1 MPDDTPGNALHVML
15 PTLTPPDAA
24 GAGPS
29 TSTPAAQASAP
40 SPVPRIRSFL
50 KLRESL
56 DPLRKVHAEEG
67 RLRVILYAVQAAM
80 RSLQSDTPQVT
91 SGQRAQLR
99 KGVLAHLQ
107 RQLTDALL
115 DGADTAYLDRYA
127 GRLVS
132 AVIDGN
138 YGDLA
143 GNGNR
148 NDTLRQVI
156 LEHQSLPEAVLLRP
170 WGIGD
175 LSDNGVEA
183 TPTFLRGV
191 KVAVHRG
198 SALLVEGLLAAAF
211 EAERLL
217 GQSTTALALA
227 RHVGV
232 ARQAAYTLASGLAGR
247 PLLFDLDRLER
258 LAARSDA
265 SAQGHLAATRDLWST
280 QSRLSEMGIAGPPV
294 FLSRSERGE
303 AAWHPTGRR
312 LLRTEDP
319 RPFVQLI
326 GVAGAPPGPA
336 DAPRRSTERPGAEPV
351 PLPVLRSLMPEVRQ
365 HLNRRIGKVTLSS
378 RDQPLLLVLH
388 LPPLAFPTDI
398 EQRRRQDA
406 HLALLDAF
414 SVTVL
419 ADEAPLS
426 RQLLPPLIT
435 LTDEQFLMG
444 TQAVVQRQPD
454 GSWAFDAD
462 AVEVARHVYGPEG
475 AVRPDDTSLPDWQTP
490 SRGRPRDTAAGARS
504 DRMRLYLQMQDDP
517 VMHTVGLALT
527 RTHPDEVVWVQC
539 HPTGAFR
546 VIRGQSLLDNA
557 AADARIKLIVSGHG
571 HTSLHTRERLLS
583 GRTARDLADELKRL
597 IPRLRPQPLP
607 KVERISLLSCA
618 LETPVAQRSFGRE
631 FAAAARGLGAAGM
644 ETTLYAQTL
653 VVDTHSGH
661 LLKAT
666 QQHDE
671 APLRQGAAG
680 TTWVFRSDPVT
691 GVTTVRDKFPNG
703 NDGVD
708 LPVVCCTILAGHAG
722 EPSLRSQA
730 LARTETLDRALLRQ
744 RFQERVDQYR
754 PPGMHLV
761 PRLALQAGG
770 GAQLTYMRLDGTRQT
785 RQVTA
790 DADLRT
796 LRAGLAAISAGLAA
810 VPDQR
815 IDITFADARAQM
827 LDIAQLCLMTR
838 SLASDGADGDAY
850 QAALLYL
857 AMVQGWAQVGDDAI
871 QVTDI
876 VRRVVASGEATSMA
890 GLVKST
896 QLLSEA
902 LRAVSLLAQAGT
914 ISTDIAKLIDELHI
928 GDLVGATQAAAQVA
942 LDTSGLML
950 VALAELANLL
960 GATLI
965 AALAEGLAVPLQGLM
980 IGFSALDRAVK
991 GEIARVGRNL
1001 APLRQIDLGYGEPL
1015 RQAALDPAHPD
1026 RQVLLANGWAPM
1038 RRIDF
1043 RDRTV
1048 TFADAT
1054 VGASA
1059 LHRHQLYWQG
1069 EHRLHDWW
1077 INDGAGNQALYARH
1091 GLELDLWTL
1100 MRRGDRAALPRV
1112 PLSDALSHPD
1122 RILVLMTAPNVEIHF
1137 DQYSPSRAGGDL
1149 ALIRDPLIER
1159 MQENSDA
1166 DFVGDYVSS
1175 SSFAKSADHW
1185 RVRQKPTLLE
1195 VVLDDLPRLLA
1206 LPQRSDIEHADFIF
1220 NDSRPLAQRTLRPL
1234 DQSQVHV
1241 RLIGGGGRYTV
1252 AIPPDGTVRHPV
1264 RIQPSPHTREIW
1276 TFLLKGS
1283 LSAGGKPIAFVDG
1296 GVAGF
1301 SIAGQAFHFEALHGA
1316 VVQIADPLVAGVRL
1330 VVDLARKDASLV
1342 LTLPPWSEDLRPLDA
1357 LSEAVRLLAPSSGVD
1372 GGPASGLFR
1381 LRPDGLRS
1389 QPIQLTSALPSGEL
1403 LSGVLN
1409 PSDGG
1414 AILAGAH
1421 HLFILAGRRE
1431 AAGPSWQR
1439 YALAGGELSINGERR
1454 PVVRYDGGRHFGP
1467 ITFTYMAEARG
1478 FVRDRLSLTIA
1489 GEHALAAWLGTHPDW
1504 TYPHL
1509 VRFMTEELAA
1519 GVELAGPGGDA
1530 VQAVQYVD
1538 FYYRNAV
1545 SLRPTEGL
1553 LPLGLWARVDRLEH
1567 SARDGDLLTF
1577 DADPTLPR
1585 DLARA
1590 GLPAFLRYVP
1600 DRAGEA
1606 ATGTSASRPTLSA
1619 PMLARARQWL
1629 VLRHAQATG
1638 AYGPWS
1644 DLHTPEPLLSLQE
1657 RTSLVALQGRLLA
1670 LLGAHATTPGASSW
1684 IRMGDTPAASAA
1696 LVHQLRDAGVEIRI
1710 DAGDTAPAGRAANRS
1725 GPTDFYDVQAVSMRL
1740 FLQDLTDRIDRDAAA
1755 IRHLSGLRPIG
1766 PSDTPLQ
1773 AALTRQAARHAAAR
1787 RQGLPLPDRP
1797 AAMHEAVRVAGLTV
1811 GRRDR
1816 HGATGLGPSATP
1828 ARGRPA
1834 TATLAGMAL
1843 GRVELTSSD
1852 GGRIDDATLRLW
1864 RDQAATQGLL
1874 PDAWYARHAEP
1885 GSEMEIELRELAA
1898 QSLRDRL
1905 IRLQDHADGAGLDA
1919 VPLDADASLNRQLFL
1934 ALQRLLPPAAAVKVA
1949 GRDTVRP
1956 GDVVK
1961 FFDHRGASQYALMR
1975 RPDTNLMHLPRD
1987 PAPAAGANRYWAYL
2001 GRERDLGRR
2010 LVPSLS
2016 PEPSAPPRLDP
2027 AAYHAWRQDDPR
2039 PVLGDV
2045 YLYQNPFSGF
2055 QELFRLQRLTTSAAK
2070 GAPRPYGYFPIDGT
2084 SNADWLYLGNSESL
2098 SPAEL
2103 GALAHTPTALT
2114 PQAFSVGLIEWWT
2127 DRLTRGVA
2135 YRNFRM
2141 DTDSFEALSWGNTL
2155 FRLEADGTL
2164 YASLD
2169 DNDATPFRISGDAE
2183 FQALRQQF
2191 LSGRQTP
2198 NWLVIQGNGRLVD
2211 LDGAASLG
2219 IPEIVI
2225 LDEYDD
2231 APRRVDLDDSTLQ
2244 DSECFYEGRDL
2255 VVHQRTTGQMVR
2267 IRNALKAVNALPFD
2281 DEWTPDVQI
2290 TRQGGARRLAWP
2302 GVDLSLRLPMLT
2314 LTGSALAVIQQGT
2327 DLMIGGAD
2335 RWQEMRVPD
2344 VFPLVNDYIGSVPTG
2359 DDEALLRFRDA
2370 EGRWRLAHL
2379 AAPVIAAM
2387 GTDAGTT
2394 RRWTLL
2400 PGDGKAV
2407 AFLTREASVPGG
2419 KGATQAALDGPP
2431 STDATPLTPRWSL
2444 AAAKFSEAMA
2454 EVLAPG
2460 NTALALAWAPADVQA
2475 RTASLL
2481 GGDAATARRSGTA
2494 VAA

>member
-1 MPDDTPGNALHVML
+1 MPDNTTGNALHVVL

-24 GAGPS
+24 GADPS
-29 TSTPAAQASAP
+29 TPTPVAQPSTP
-40 SPVPRIRSFL
+40 SPARIKSFL
-50 KLRESL
+50 NLRESL
-56 DPLRKVHAEEG
+56 DPRQVVHAEEG

-80 RSLQSDTPQVT
+80 RTLRSDTPRVT
-91 SGQRAQLR
+91 PGERAQLR
-99 KGVLAHLQ
+99 EEVLAHLK
-107 RQLTDALL
+107 RQLSDALL

-138 YGDLA
+138 YSDLA

-148 NDTLRQVI
+148 NDTIRQVI
-156 LEHQSLPEAVLLRP
+156 LEQQSLREAVLLRP

-198 SALLVEGLLAAAF
+198 SALLVEGLLATAF

-227 RHVGV
+227 HHVGV
-232 ARQAAYTLASGLAGR
+232 ARQAAYTLASALAAR
-247 PLLFDLDRLER
+247 PLLFDLDRLDR
-258 LAARSDA
+258 LAGRTDA
-265 SAQGHLAATRDLWST
+265 AAQGHLAATRDLWST
-280 QSRLSEMGIAGPPV
+280 QSRLSALGIAGPPL
-294 FLSRSERGE
+294 FLSRSERGD

-312 LLRTEDP
+312 LVRTEDP

-326 GVAGAPPGPA
+326 GLTRAAPGSADAAGASSA
-336 DAPRRSTERPGAEPV
+336 APSAEQV
-351 PLPVLRSLMPEVRQ
+351 PLPVLRSLMPEVQQ
-365 HLNRRIGKVTLSS
+365 HLDRRRGTVTLSL
-378 RDQPLLLVLH
+378 RDQPLLLALH
-388 LPPLAFPTDI
+388 LPPLVSPTDL
-398 EQRRRQDA
+398 EQRRGQDG

-419 ADEAPLS
+419 VDEAPLS
-426 RQLLPPLIT
+426 RQLLPTLIT
-435 LTDEQFLMG
+435 LTDEQFLIG
-444 TQAVVQRQPD
+444 TQPLAGRRPD
-454 GSWAFDAD
+454 GRWAFDAD
-462 AVEVARHVYGPEG
+462 AVEVARHVHSPDG

-490 SRGRPRDTAAGARS
+490 RGGRPRDTAPGARS
-504 DRMRLYLQMQDDP
+504 DRLRLYLQMEDDP
-517 VMHTVGLALT
+517 VMHMIGLALT
-527 RTHPDEVVWVQC
+527 RTHPDEVVWVQS
-539 HPTGAFR
+539 HPTGEFR

-557 AADARIKLIVSGHG
+557 ATDAWIKLIVSGHG
-571 HTSLHTRERLLS
+571 HTSLLTRERLLS
-583 GRTARDLADELKRL
+583 GRTARALAGELKRL
-597 IPRLRPQPLP
+597 IPRLRQPPLP
-607 KVERISLLSCA
+607 KLSRISLLSCA
-618 LETPVAQRSFGRE
+618 LETPVVQRSFGRE
-631 FAAAARGLGAAGM
+631 FAVAARELGAAGM

-653 VVDTHSGH
+653 VVDAHSGH

-708 LPVVCCTILAGHAG
+708 LPVVCCAILAGHPG
-722 EPSLRSQA
+722 GPSLRSQG
-730 LARTETLDRALLRQ
+730 LARAETLDRAMLRR
-744 RFQERVDQYR
+744 RFQEMVDQYR

-761 PRLALQAGG
+761 PRLALQEG

-790 DADLRT
+790 AADIRT
-796 LRAGLAAISAGLAA
+796 LRAGLASISSGLEAI
-810 VPDQR
+810 PDR
-815 IDITFADARAQM
+815 NIDITFPDARTEM
-827 LDIAQLCLMTR
+827 LDFAQLCLMTR
-838 SLASDGADGDAY
+838 SLASNDPDGDAY

-857 AMVQGWAQVGDDAI
+857 GMAQSWAQVGGDAV
-871 QVTDI
+871 QVAEI
-876 VRRVVASGEATSMA
+876 VRRVVAGGEATSMA
-890 GLVKST
+890 GLVRST
-896 QLLSEA
+896 RMLSEA

-914 ISTDIAKLIDELHI
+914 ISTDIARLIDELHI
-928 GDLVGATQAAAQVA
+928 GDLVGVTEAAAQVA
-942 LDTSGLML
+942 LDASGLML
-950 VALAELANLL
+950 VALAEFANLL

-965 AALAEGLAVPLQGLM
+965 AALAEGMVVPLQGLM
-980 IGFSALDRAVK
+980 IGFSALDRAVQ

-1001 APLRQIDLGYGEPL
+1001 APLRQIDLGYDEPL
-1015 RQAALDPAHPD
+1015 RQVALDPGNPD
-1026 RQVLLANGWAPM
+1026 RKVLLAHGWAPM

-1043 RDRTV
+1043 LEKAV

-1054 VGASA
+1054 VGASS

-1069 EHRLHDWW
+1069 QHRLHDWW

-1100 MRRGDRAALPRV
+1100 MRRGDRSVLPRIR
-1112 PLSDALSHPD
+1112 LSEASSHPD
-1122 RILVLMTAPNVEIHF
+1122 LVLVLMTAPNVEIHF
-1137 DQYSPSRAGGDL
+1137 DHYSPSRAGGDF
-1149 ALIRDPLIER
+1149 ALIRDPLVER

-1195 VVLDDLPRLLA
+1195 VVLDDLPRVLA
-1206 LPQRSDIEHADFIF
+1206 LPQWSEAERASFIF
-1220 NDSRPLAQRTLRPL
+1220 TDDRPLDQRTLRPL

-1252 AIPPDGTVRHPV
+1252 AIPPDGTVRNPV
-1264 RIQPSPHTREIW
+1264 RIQPSADAREIW

-1283 LSAGGKPIAFVDG
+1283 LIDGGKPMSFVEG

-1316 VVQIADPLVAGVRL
+1316 VVQIADPLVDGVRL
-1330 VVDLARKDASLV
+1330 VVDLAGKDASLV
-1342 LTLPPWSEDLRPLDA
+1342 LTLPPWSEGLRPLDA
-1357 LSEAVRLLAPSSGVD
+1357 LGKAMRLLASSTGID
-1372 GGPASGLFR
+1372 HGSASALFR
-1381 LRPDGLRS
+1381 PRPAGLRL
-1389 QPIQLTSALPSGEL
+1389 QPIQLTSSLASGEL
-1403 LSGVLN
+1403 LSGMLD
-1409 PSDGG
+1409 PSNGR

-1421 HLFILAGRRE
+1421 HLFILGEPGDAG
-1431 AAGPSWQR
+1431 APSWQR
-1439 YALAGGELSINGERR
+1439 YALEGGELSINGERQ

-1467 ITFTYMAEARG
+1467 ITFTYMAETRR

-1489 GEHALAAWLGTHPDW
+1489 GEQALSHWLRTHPDW
-1504 TYPHL
+1504 TYATL

-1530 VQAVQYVD
+1530 VQAVQFVD

-1567 SARDGDLLTF
+1567 SAREGDAITL
-1577 DADPTLPR
+1577 DADPSLPL
-1585 DLARA
+1585 DLARV
-1590 GLPAFLRYVP
+1590 GLSAFRRYV
-1600 DRAGEA
+1600 A
-1606 ATGTSASRPTLSA
+1606 AQVGDAPTGTSAPPPTLSA

-1644 DLHTPEPLLSLQE
+1644 DLHTPQPLLSLQE
-1657 RTSLVALQGRLLA
+1657 RTGLVGLQGRLLA
-1670 LLGAHATTPGASSW
+1670 LLGAHATQTGASSW

-1710 DAGDTAPAGRAANRS
+1710 DVGDTAPAGRAANRS
-1725 GPTDFYDVQAVSMRL
+1725 GPTDFYDVQEVSMRL

-1773 AALTRQAARHAAAR
+1773 AALTRHAALRAVAR
-1787 RQGLPLPDRP
+1787 RQRLPIPDVP
-1797 AAMHEAVRVAGLTV
+1797 EALLEEVRAAGLTFWRPDGSGSPDQV
-1811 GRRDR
+1811 RSDTKEPGLRTTDR
-1816 HGATGLGPSATP
+1816 I
-1828 ARGRPA
+1828 
-1834 TATLAGMAL
+1834 AGMTL
-1843 GRVELTSSD
+1843 GRVEITSSD
-1852 GGRIDDATLRLW
+1852 GGKIDEATLRLW

-1874 PDAWYARHAEP
+1874 PDGWYARHAVP

-1898 QSLRDRL
+1898 QALRDRL
-1905 IRLQDHADGAGLDA
+1905 IRLQDHAESAGLDA
-1919 VPLDADASLNRQLFL
+1919 IPLDADATLNRQLFH
-1934 ALQRLLPPAAAVKVA
+1934 ALQRLLPAAAGIRVA
-1949 GRDTVRP
+1949 GQDTVTP
-1956 GDVVK
+1956 GDVVQ
-1961 FFDHRGASQYALMR
+1961 FFDNQGAGHYALMR
-1975 RPDTNLMHLPRD
+1975 RPDTHLVHLPRE
-1987 PAPAAGANRYWAYL
+1987 PAPALRANPYWAYL
-2001 GRERDLGRR
+2001 GRASDFGQQ

-2016 PEPSAPPRLDP
+2016 PEPSGPPRLDP
-2027 AAYHAWRQDDPR
+2027 AAYHAWRQDDPK

-2045 YLYQNPFSGF
+2045 YLYQNPFSGL
-2055 QELFRLQRLTTSAAK
+2055 QELFRLQRLTTRTSK
-2070 GAPRPYGYFPIDGT
+2070 GGPTPYGYFPIDGT
-2084 SNADWLYLGNSESL
+2084 SNADWLYLGNSQSL

-2114 PQAFSVGLIEWWT
+2114 PQAFTVGLLEWWV
-2127 DRLTRGVA
+2127 DRLAPGVE

-2141 DTDSFEALSWGNTL
+2141 DTDTFEAMTWGSTL

-2164 YASLD
+2164 YVGLD
-2169 DNDATPFRISGDAE
+2169 DNDATPFRIGGDAE
-2183 FQALRQQF
+2183 FQALRTQF

-2198 NWLVIQGNGRLVD
+2198 NWLFIQGNGRTVD
-2211 LDGAASLG
+2211 LEGAASLG

-2231 APRRVDLDDSTLQ
+2231 APRCVDLDDGTLQ

-2255 VVHQRTTGQMVR
+2255 VVHQTTTGQLVR
-2267 IRNALKAVNALPFD
+2267 IRNALKAVNPLPFD
-2281 DEWTPDVQI
+2281 DEWTSDVQI
-2290 TRQGGARRLAWP
+2290 TRQGGARRLTWP
-2302 GVDLSLRLPMLT
+2302 GVDQALRLPMLT
-2314 LTGSALAVIQQGT
+2314 LRGSALEVTQQGT

-2335 RWQEMRVPD
+2335 RWHEMRVPD
-2344 VFPLVNDYIGSVPTG
+2344 VFSLVNDYIGSVPTG

-2370 EGRWRLAHL
+2370 EGRWHLAHL

-2394 RRWTLL
+2394 RRWKLL
-2400 PGDGKAV
+2400 PGDGKAL
-2407 AFLTREASVPGG
+2407 AFLTPEASVPGG
-2419 KGATQAALDGPP
+2419 EDATPAALDGAP
-2431 STDATPLTPRWSL
+2431 STDTTPLTPRWSL

-2460 NTALALAWAPADVQA
+2460 NTALALAWTPGDEQA

-2481 GGDAATARRSGTA
+2481 GGDAATARQSGTA